1 MENNVERREPI
12 EIDETLDETSI
23 KNMIMNKAYERAV
36 SRRIYLDIIVDKLY
50 EGLTAKQNN
59 KEIEISSYK
68 LDDGDLTYLLEK
80 YDPNRFKKYKEMLL
94 KDSEADE

>member
-1 MENNVERREPI
+1 MENIENYEEIREPIERREPI
-12 EIDETLDETSI
+12 E
-23 KNMIMNKAYERAV
+23 KVYERAV
-36 SRRIYLDIIVDKLY
+36 SRKIYLDIIVDKLY
-50 EGLTAKQNN
+50 EGLTPKHNN